1 MRLYR
6 QTFAPS
12 LILAATLLT
21 ACQSPPAPFAVR
33 ETFPVSYSGT
43 LTVAQAVGAK
53 AAAAPVPV
61 LLRAGDTS
69 RGALTV
75 RATMLE
81 LPSDDVHGLL
91 PGWGDA
97 RDRAYGARIARHEIA
112 KCIAANRNDYDLL
125 AAPVLLVDHDQR
137 ASVRTASHIAYV
149 SRIDYHSGGRQ
160 PAIADPVVDKY
171 EVGFE
176 LVVSPRRDG
185 DNTTVTIEWLDRD
198 RVQPRPVG
206 LLQGGRLGGIELP
219 VILDQRITAELPV
232 HCASGVAGD
241 EAILLGSMLTA
252 ATGRA
257 RLLFV
262 EFDMQNQ
269 PAQ

>member
-1 MRLYR
+1 MRFHH

-12 LILAATLLT
+12 LLLAATLLT

-43 LTVAQAVGAK
+43 LTVAQAMGAK
-53 AAAAPVPV
+53 AAAPPVPV
-61 LLRAGDTS
+61 LLRAGDTTH
-69 RGALTV
+69 GAMTV

-81 LPSDDVHGLL
+81 LPSEDVHGLL
-91 PGWGDA
+91 PGWGDV
-97 RDRAYGARIARHEIA
+97 RDSAYGARIARHEIA
-112 KCIAANRNDYDLL
+112 QCIAANRDDYDLL

-137 ASVRTASHIAYV
+137 ASVRTANHIAYV
-149 SRIDYHSGGRQ
+149 SRIDYHSGRRQ
-160 PAIADPVVDKY
+160 TAIADPVVDKY

-176 LVVSPRRDG
+176 LIITPRRDG

-232 HCASGVAGD
+232 HSTSASVGD
-241 EAILLGSMLTA
+241 DAILLGSMLTA
-252 ATGRA
+252 EAGRA
-257 RLLFV
+257 RLLFI
-262 EFDMQNQ
+262 EFDLHAQ